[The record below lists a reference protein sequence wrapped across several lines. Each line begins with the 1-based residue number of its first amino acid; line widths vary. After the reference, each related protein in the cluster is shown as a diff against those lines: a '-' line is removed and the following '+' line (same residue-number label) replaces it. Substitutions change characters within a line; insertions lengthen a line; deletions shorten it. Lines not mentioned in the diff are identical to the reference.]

1 MSTEKTQNNEIDEIL
16 LRVADA
22 LGAKNDLE
30 IAKIIG
36 SKSTGLVSNWRK
48 SKKVPDGALS
58 KISQK
63 SGVSIQWLK
72 TGEGEMRPSQVAG
85 HSDPAVQALVEDEL
99 TGTET
104 TLQLTGRE
112 LRLIRLFR
120 GATPDRQQRLY
131 DLATEDYL
139 VSKEEKEG

>member
-1 MSTEKTQNNEIDEIL
+1 MALFDEIIS
-16 LRVADA
+16 RMIQAT
-22 LGAKNDLE
+22 GAKNQQEMLE
-30 IAKIIG
+30 TMGFSAG
-36 SKSTGLVSNWRK
+36 LASKW
-48 SKKVPDGALS
+48 KKRGNVPDGSIA
-58 KISQK
+58 KVA
-63 SGVSIQWLK
+63 GVAGVTFHWLK

-131 DLATEDYL
+131 DLATEAYL
-139 VSKEEKEG
+139 VSKEEEKG

>member
-1 MSTEKTQNNEIDEIL
+1 MTS
-16 LRVADA
+16 
-22 LGAKNDLE
+22 LGLNKSKLSE
-30 IAKIIG
+30 IIG
-36 SKSTGLVSNWRK
+36 YSKGQTGWVLEGKAPLTDKFLRIFCSGLN
-48 SKKVPDGALS
+48 
-58 KISQK
+58 ISEL
-63 SGVSIQWLK
+63 WLK

-131 DLATEDYL
+131 DLATEAYL
-139 VSKEEKEG
+139 VSKEEEKG